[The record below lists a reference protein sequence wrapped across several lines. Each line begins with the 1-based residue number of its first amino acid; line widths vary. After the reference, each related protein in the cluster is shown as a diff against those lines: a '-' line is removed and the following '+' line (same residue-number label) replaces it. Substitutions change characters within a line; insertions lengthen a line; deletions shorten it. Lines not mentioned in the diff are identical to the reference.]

1 MSSCQSRDGRFT
13 CHFCKQNIADST
25 YSSSL
30 NIYLWLILLKNL
42 RMAAYY
48 PCENN
53 YEKDKSDSLGRLP
66 NELILTIFTHL
77 TVKDLGRCA
86 QVSKKIYTIAC
97 DKTLWTKMLVHGK
110 LPQNWSLEM
119 LLSGILSGTQ
129 TTPIMP
135 HMLLVQALSR
145 GVKYL
150 GLDNLRFV
158 STSQPDFPTTNQVEY
173 LALSGIDMDENNFRK
188 LIFSCHNLRKI
199 FVNGTGSGT
208 WKFDDLMKGIIQNS
222 NSLKVLNLS
231 GFCKLNSQDIISI
244 MSKCLNLTEANFYFS
259 SLDVPVS
266 SVINANSA
274 PNIEKLGLSGSA
286 ISIKDISTIVTQC
299 NKLILLDLTD
309 ARFINEPEHRNIKFP
324 TKIQL
329 ESLYMRG
336 FGRGFEIEFAY
347 LEMLIISCENS
358 LKVLDVSYCRNM
370 TPQAIQLV
378 VSRCLHLTTV
388 NFCGLK
394 HTAIICQNLTPTIE
408 KISLSHTDVSNED
421 FKILVRRCN
430 KIKVLNISHTKVE
443 IDEAIDNIILYL
455 SFTLEKLSLSTC
467 YSSQFSQFDCPLF
480 KLGSMPKLKNLWS
493 FVRYGSDV
501 ESYLKLGAHLSEPS
515 SSSLYGLKSIMD
527 LWKKQFPNV
536 VLSCHSNLRGCCYQC
551 YCYPIL
557 IPEPNMAITM
567 GKEETI
573 WEIQCE
579 GIELFCHQEDDSE
592 KK

>member
-1 MSSCQSRDGRFT
+1 
-13 CHFCKQNIADST
+13 
-25 YSSSL
+25 
-30 NIYLWLILLKNL
+30 
-42 RMAAYY
+42 MAAYY
-48 PCENN
+48 PCEKN
-53 YEKDKSDSLGRLP
+53 YEKGKFDSLGRLP

-77 TVKDLGRCA
+77 TIKDLGRCA
-86 QVSKKIYTIAC
+86 QVSKKICTIAY
-97 DKTLWTKMLVHGK
+97 DKTLWTKLLVHGIVPPNSFL
-110 LPQNWSLEM
+110 LPL
-119 LLSGILSGTQ
+119 GTPQ
-129 TTPIMP
+129 TPIMP

-150 GLDNLRFV
+150 GLSHLRFI
-158 STSQPDFPTTNQVEY
+158 STSQPNFPTTNQVEY

-188 LIFSCHNLRKI
+188 LISSCHNLKKL

-231 GFCKLNSQDIISI
+231 GFCKLDSQDIISI

-259 SLDVPVS
+259 SWDVPVS

-274 PNIEKLGLSGSA
+274 PNIEKLCLSGSA
-286 ISIKDISTIVTQC
+286 ISIEDISTLVTQC
-299 NKLILLDLTD
+299 NKLIHLDLTR
-309 ARFINEPEHRNIKFP
+309 ARFNNKTEYRNIKFP

-336 FGRGFEIEFAY
+336 FEIEFTY
-347 LEMLIISCENS
+347 LEMLIMSCENS

-370 TPQAIQLV
+370 TPQAIQLIS
-378 VSRCLHLTTV
+378 SRCLYLNAL

-408 KISLSHTDVSNED
+408 KISLSHTDISNEG

-430 KIKVLNISHTKVE
+430 KIKVLNISHTKVV
-443 IDEAIDNIILYL
+443 INEAIDDIILYL
-455 SFTLEKLSLSTC
+455 SSTLEKLSLSIC
-467 YSSQFSQFDCPLF
+467 HSSPFSQFDCSLF
-480 KLGSMPKLKNLWS
+480 KLGSMPKLKYLWS

-515 SSSLYGLKSIMD
+515 YSSLYALERIMV

-567 GKEETI
+567 SKEETI

-579 GIELFCHQEDDSE
+579 GIELFCQQEDDSE
-592 KK
+592 QK